1 MRAVFLFAMSV
12 GAWGGTVHHEVS
24 GTLRLE
30 VEKTGVLSGK
40 KHDIR
45 FDGVEGKA
53 LFDAAEPERSSV
65 ELKVDAARLAVLDA
79 WVSES
84 DRKKIFEFTRG
95 PEMLDAKSHPV
106 IRFVSSSVT
115 AAGAGRFSVRGLL
128 TIRGVTQTV
137 VATVDV
143 KALNGV
149 LTAEG
154 ESRFKLT
161 QFKLKPPSALLGA
174 IGTKDEVV
182 LRFSLALHPV
192 P

>member
-1 MRAVFLFAMSV
+1 MKAAFLLAMTAC
-12 GAWGGTVHHEVS
+12 AWGETVPQALTGS
-24 GTLRLE
+24 LRLE

-45 FDGVEGKA
+45 FDGFTGKA
-53 LFDAAEPERSSV
+53 LYDPANPERSSV
-65 ELKVDAARLAVLDA
+65 ELIVDAAKLTLLDG

-84 DRKKIFEFTRG
+84 DRKKIVEFTRG
-95 PEMLDAKSHPV
+95 PEMLDVKKYPA
-106 IRFVSSSVT
+106 IRFVSNSV
-115 AAGAGRFSVRGLL
+115 AAEGAARFSVKGLL
-128 TIRGVTQTV
+128 TVRGVTQTV
-137 VATVDV
+137 VATVDL
-143 KALNGV
+143 KAANGA

-182 LRFSLALHPV
+182 LRFSLVLKAV